1 MENIADGADPPTHP
15 LYPLCRPVVWGRPVA
30 QGEGKDL
37 PAKVEAGQLISTVI
51 IGTQAQP
58 LMEGGCVQTA
68 CGRIQDGSAGRSQ
81 HRSGRNTRMLL
92 VVSYETATNIGVM

>member
-37 PAKVEAGQLISTVI
+37 PAKVEGGELISAEI
-51 IGTQAQP
+51 IGRQAQP
-58 LMEGGCVQTA
+58 LMEGRLRADSVW
-68 CGRIQDGSAGRSQ
+68 QDSRCIS
-81 HRSGRNTRMLL
+81 RTVL
-92 VVSYETATNIGVM
+92 T

>member
-37 PAKVEAGQLISTVI
+37 PAKVEGGELISAEI
-51 IGTQAQP
+51 IGRQAQP
-58 LMEGGCVQTA
+58 LMEGRLRADGVW
-68 CGRIQDGSAGRSQ
+68 QDSRCIS
-81 HRSGRNTRMLL
+81 RTVL
-92 VVSYETATNIGVM
+92 T